1 MKQSNLRHTEDCA
14 RRVGKQNEAAHV
26 MYPPIHIFAGY
37 LELSGQCDTTSYAD
51 VPNSSIGLGGKMS
64 PSRGIAMSV
73 VTKIN

>member
-37 LELSGQCDTTSYAD
+37 LELSGQCDTTSTQK
-51 VPNSSIGLGGKMS
+51 SL
-64 PSRGIAMSV
+64 IALSA
-73 VTKIN
+73 